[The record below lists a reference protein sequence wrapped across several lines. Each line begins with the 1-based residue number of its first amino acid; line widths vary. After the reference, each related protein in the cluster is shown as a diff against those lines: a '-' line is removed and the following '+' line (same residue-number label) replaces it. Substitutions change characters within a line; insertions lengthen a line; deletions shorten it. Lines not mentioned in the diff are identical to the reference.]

1 MIDHL
6 TKYSTAK
13 ILHNKS
19 GKSVVEAILLKWISV
34 FGPSQNILSDNGKE
48 FVNLDFNEMC
58 DLLDIKHRTTP
69 SYSPI
74 SSGLVERHNGIL
86 AKMTQKLKE
95 GLKISNEVALS
106 WALQAKN
113 SLMNVD
119 GFSPYQQVFG
129 FNPKSTQISTCSEGA
144 LRDKTPSSIVRDM
157 LNTMNRAR
165 EEYIKSENSGKLKR
179 ALKCKTEN
187 SPCMMYKTGDI
198 VLFRRRIDD
207 QWIGPVEVVGQM
219 GKTVVVNHG
228 GQLIKVHHQQVKKK
242 VSLTE
247 EVSKNKGNRNKC
259 VEVKEKIGY
268 VRSESEDDSSSESSS
283 SEDSVCSNLPELE
296 GNEPLPEEVAEVLEV
311 SIEEQSY
318 RGEHITEEREVG
330 DQRSVEKDLEENV
343 ESEEKTASETD
354 ENEEYKSTEEHD
366 DEEGQSDKDVLAAQ
380 LLGSWR
386 EVTYHSGDHMSLKAG
401 NRITFEDE
409 KGAIQDVVVTS
420 RSGKATGAYYNRFN
434 VKDSITGREYKINL
448 GDETK
453 VSKNTVLIYREEE
466 IALHFVEDD
475 VYAICVPKTRYG
487 EAEILEAMEIELETL
502 KGFNSYEEVHDTG
515 QKCLSTRWIITEKP
529 GRTTGSRIYKA
540 RLVCRGFEEE
550 MSNAA
555 DSPTADKVDL
565 RLFLSLASTFG

>member
-1 MIDHL
+1 
-6 TKYSTAK
+6 
-13 ILHNKS
+13 
-19 GKSVVEAILLKWISV
+19 
-34 FGPSQNILSDNGKE
+34 
-48 FVNLDFNEMC
+48 
-58 DLLDIKHRTTP
+58 
-69 SYSPI
+69 
-74 SSGLVERHNGIL
+74 
-86 AKMTQKLKE
+86 MTQKLKE
-95 GLKISNEVALS
+95 DLKISNEVALS

-198 VLFRRRIDD
+198 VLFRRRIYD

-228 GQLIKVHHQQVKKK
+228 GQLINVHHQQVKKT

-268 VRSESEDDSSSESSS
+268 VKSESEDDSSSESSG

-330 DQRSVEKDLEENV
+330 DPISVEKDLEENV

-409 KGAIQDVVVTS
+409 KGAIQDVAVTS

-434 VKDSITGREYKINL
+434 VKDSITGREYKINI

-453 VSKNTVLIYREEE
+453 VSKNTVLI
-466 IALHFVEDD
+466 
-475 VYAICVPKTRYG
+475 
-487 EAEILEAMEIELETL
+487 
-502 KGFNSYEEVHDTG
+502 S
-515 QKCLSTRWIITEKP
+515 
-529 GRTTGSRIYKA
+529 
-540 RLVCRGFEEE
+540 
-550 MSNAA
+550 
-555 DSPTADKVDL
+555 
-565 RLFLSLASTFG
+565 